1 MSPPLLLGDTM
12 FDQQIEFL
20 DMLAI
25 VSFSLQMEL
34 IDQMNKQ
41 ATNDDIINHL
51 HQDLVVVDRKLDAI
65 MKRLDITLE

>member
-1 MSPPLLLGDTM
+1 M

-51 HQDLVVVDRKLDAI
+51 HKDIAVVDRKLNSI
-65 MKRLDITLE
+65 MEHLGISSTHSE

>member
-1 MSPPLLLGDTM
+1 M

-51 HQDLVVVDRKLDAI
+51 HRDIEVVDRKLNAI
-65 MKRLDITLE
+65 IEHLGITLEDHEP